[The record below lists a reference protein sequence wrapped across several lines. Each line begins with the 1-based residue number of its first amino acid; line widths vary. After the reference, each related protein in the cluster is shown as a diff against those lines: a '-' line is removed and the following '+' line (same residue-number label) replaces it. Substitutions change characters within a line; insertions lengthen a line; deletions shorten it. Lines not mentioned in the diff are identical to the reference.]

1 MAPCTRSLFDYLN
14 MSTHDI
20 ITQSLEFS
28 FTPSEKNAGKMALAK
43 MPRMAISRHSMEPQL
58 MNYRSF
64 LSSESSTSST
74 MRNVLLSSLWG
85 AANDVKLSS
94 QTSKNI
100 ALAVQGHNFSTS
112 YYIVA
117 SFAWKI

>member
-1 MAPCTRSLFDYLN
+1 
-14 MSTHDI
+14 
-20 ITQSLEFS
+20 
-28 FTPSEKNAGKMALAK
+28 
-43 MPRMAISRHSMEPQL
+43 